1 MLAIRDGEMICP
13 KKKTG
18 SVAAPRSRPPMMK
31 GMAMS
36 ERLSDINSMFNVPR
50 DTIGELIMQ
59 HARGRLESGPYS
71 PASEFYQDV
80 LEWIIGQA
88 YQPDPLVDIFGNS
101 RSSRARECV
110 SGAIWKGNVGGRAEQ
125 IAAAMAKAQIL
136 MTWVGP
142 GYKNGIGQPPLH
154 MILEAISKNCACLTA
169 SAIIYF
175 AEDFALCGDAM
186 DDIME
191 GVI

>member
-1 MLAIRDGEMICP
+1 
-13 KKKTG
+13 
-18 SVAAPRSRPPMMK
+18 
-31 GMAMS
+31 MS
-36 ERLSDINSMFNVPR
+36 ESVSDLNSMFNVPR
-50 DTIGELIMQ
+50 DTLGELIMR
-59 HARGRLESGPYS
+59 HVRDRLEHGAYS

-80 LEWIIGQA
+80 LEWIIGQE
-88 YQPDPLVDIFGNS
+88 YQPDPWVDIFGNS
-101 RSSRARECV
+101 RSYRVHESVA
-110 SGAIWKGNVGGRAEQ
+110 SAIAKGNAGGRAEQ

-136 MTWVGP
+136 MTWFGP
-142 GYKNGIGQPPLH
+142 GYKNGIGQPPFH